1 MTTVFTTWALV
12 RPLFIILLISV
23 TSFLTAAWTT
33 VVQQP
38 AMTMTTRYPGGEV
51 IGSTGKVGSYILH
64 RLNEPSAVPIPA
76 IPSSDDDDDRH
87 RYSANSNEERYYPQ
101 SQNAAAVPR
110 GVAPGCLSPDGAPLY
125 ACTTSSS
132 ITDVWSSTLPHR
144 RKDLVF
150 LCNCVPSR
158 HLVAPWCD
166 PPGDVT
172 VAILHFGV
180 SHDHH
185 DCASSSSSQMLPT
198 PRLHQS
204 PTSPPT
210 VVYGRHAIALGE
222 LLRRDGVHVVIARSP
237 REVQVAAAR
246 KLAWSSLMW
255 LLCCRSD
262 GDGVGP
268 MPVKD
273 VHQSKSNQLR
283 RLVEEIMPSLDALA
297 SETWAGDDGKT
308 EYSREDMP
316 DDDIRACSIGSVQD
330 ILDYLKTYSM
340 SISGGNV
347 IPSRDLAMREIHDRN
362 GLLLS
367 LMRARAGE
375 NDEGKT
381 SEHINLIRQIA
392 GEEIFAQCLEANI
405 TGARKGQ
412 SNTHP
417 DESCQRIKFTSSNL
431 EFLLHP
437 TDVAS
442 NDSST
447 AQSAVIVG
455 AGMIGSSI
463 AYHLSMR
470 GVKVTV
476 MDQNRNLLPPGE
488 DDDGC
493 EDHDIDPGIA
503 TSSSFGWLNAND
515 KSPLSYKQL
524 NQMGME
530 VWRRHDVLKHAPV
543 WCGSLVRTARHDGR
557 EAARSSPHYSRVGP
571 LELEEA
577 RRLEP
582 GVEWPSVGTTIN
594 SSDESQIHFYPE
606 EGHVDPLEAV
616 KELRSSARRNGVDFV
631 GGAQINNLIRDE
643 TGKVVGV
650 EYNIISAHPV
660 KPSKAT
666 ADIVVIA
673 AGANSSNPVLGVGPD
688 HLQLLDQPGVLAYAL
703 TSNSSMEKG
712 WVLQRIFV
720 DTIAQ
725 AHMLRR
731 TDNTIVIGGGQLVV
745 GGNDDK
751 TLHSTNTQEGSRKFI
766 LREDNLLGH
775 AMVENA
781 VMAMLPHELQPLP
794 ASAGSGYEL
803 VRVSRANRPVP
814 YDGLPVLGFV
824 EQGLYVAVTHSG
836 ITLGPL
842 IGELS
847 AYEVWRNNITP
858 ALDGHGM
865 AHRGFRILDTY
876 RPSQTRASS
885 VQNE

>member
-1 MTTVFTTWALV
+1 M
-12 RPLFIILLISV
+12 
-23 TSFLTAAWTT
+23 
-33 VVQQP
+33 
-38 AMTMTTRYPGGEV
+38 
-51 IGSTGKVGSYILH
+51 IGSNGKVGSYILH
-64 RLNEPSAVPIPA
+64 RLNEPSAVVPIAA
-76 IPSSDDDDDRH
+76 IPSSDDDDDRP
-87 RYSANSNEERYYPQ
+87 RATANDCYPQ

-110 GVAPGCLSPDGAPLY
+110 GVAPGCLSPDGTPLY
-125 ACTTSSS
+125 ACTPSSS
-132 ITDVWSSTLPHR
+132 ITDVWESTLPHR

-158 HLVAPWCD
+158 HLVAAPWCDD

-180 SHDHH
+180 SRDHRQ
-185 DCASSSSSQMLPT
+185 DCASSSSSSRMPPT

-222 LLRRDGVHVVIARSP
+222 LLRRDGVHVIIARSP
-237 REVQVAAAR
+237 REIQVAAAR

-255 LLCCRSD
+255 LLCHGHGD

-297 SETWAGDDGKT
+297 SETWAGGDGNT
-308 EYSREDMP
+308 ARNVEYSREDRP
-316 DDDIRACSIGSVQD
+316 DDDIRASSIGSVQD
-330 ILDYLKTYSM
+330 ILDYLRTYSM
-340 SISGGNV
+340 SISDGNV

-367 LMRARAGE
+367 SMRAKAGE
-375 NDEGKT
+375 NDEEKT
-381 SEHINLIRQIA
+381 GEHINLIRQVA
-392 GEEIFAQCLEANI
+392 GEEFLAQCLEANI
-405 TGARKGQ
+405 TGSRKGQ
-412 SNTHP
+412 SNTHRE
-417 DESCQRIKFTSSNL
+417 ESCQRIKCTSSNL
-431 EFLLHP
+431 EFLFHP
-437 TDVAS
+437 NDVAS
-442 NDSST
+442 NDSS
-447 AQSAVIVG
+447 AVQSAVIVG

-470 GVKVTV
+470 GVKVAV
-476 MDQNRNLLPPGE
+476 MDQQTNLLPTGD

-515 KSPLSYKQL
+515 KSPLSYKQF

-557 EAARSSPHYSRVGP
+557 EAAASSPHYSRVGP

-582 GVEWPSVGTTIN
+582 GVEWPPVGTTKN
-594 SSDESQIHFYPE
+594 LPDESEIHFYPE

-650 EYNIISAHPV
+650 EYTINSAHPA
-660 KPSKAT
+660 KPVIAT

-688 HLQLLDQPGVLAYAL
+688 HLQLLDQPGVLAYAS
-703 TSNSSMEKG
+703 TSNSSIEKG
-712 WVLQRIFV
+712 RVLQRIFV

-751 TLHSTNTQEGSRKFI
+751 SLHSNNTQENRMPSRKFI
-766 LREDNLLGH
+766 LREDDLLGH

-781 VMAMLPHELQPLP
+781 AMAMLPHELQPLP
-794 ASAGSGYEL
+794 AAAGSGYAL

-814 YDGLPVLGFV
+814 NDGFPVLGFV

-836 ITLGPL
+836 ITLGLL
-842 IGELS
+842 IGELA

-858 ALDGHGM
+858 ALDGYGM
-865 AHRGFRILDTY
+865 AHCGFQILDTY
-876 RPSQTRASS
+876 RPSQSRK
-885 VQNE
+885 